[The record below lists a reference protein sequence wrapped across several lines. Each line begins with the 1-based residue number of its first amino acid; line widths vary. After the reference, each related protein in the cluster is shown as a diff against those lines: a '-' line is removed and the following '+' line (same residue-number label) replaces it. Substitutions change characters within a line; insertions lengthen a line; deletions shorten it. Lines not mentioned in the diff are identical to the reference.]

1 LTAAASSGPGGSG
14 LAPGARVRPTR
25 DTSPSTSVVLVVF
38 NQLSLTQA
46 CLESLRP
53 TITPFELCVVDNG
66 STDGTPAF
74 FRELAASSPLTYQR
88 NDANVGLIRALNQ
101 GARLGRG
108 ETLCFLHNDVEMR
121 DPRWLGRLR
130 AALESPLGIG
140 LAGLYGARRLRADGR
155 YAGRT
160 LLHCLADGGTLTAD
174 LAEVAAVDGVC
185 LCLRRDVLEAVGGF
199 DEGYGFFHGYD
210 RDLSF
215 AVREAGWRCAVVNAP
230 FIHRGGGT
238 RTGEGAPVGRA
249 ADLAQRREAL
259 RRFVAKW
266 RHRLPCDVRSARE
279 RWGDWL
285 GPTRGRA

>member
-1 LTAAASSGPGGSG
+1 VAKRIRPAA
-14 LAPGARVRPTR
+14 
-25 DTSPSTSVVLVVF
+25 TSVILVVF
-38 NQLSLTQA
+38 NQLTLTRA
-46 CLESLRP
+46 CLDSLRH
-53 TITPFELCVVDNG
+53 TTEPFDLCVVDNA
-66 STDGTPAF
+66 SADETPAF
-74 FRELAASSPLTYQR
+74 FRELRSSYPLTYHR

-121 DPRWLGRLR
+121 DPEWLARLR
-130 AALESPLGIG
+130 AALEAPRGIG
-140 LAGLYGARRLRADGR
+140 LAGLYGARKLRSDGR
-155 YAGRT
+155 YAGRSIV
-160 LLHCLADGGTLTAD
+160 HCLVGSATLEADM
-174 LAEVAAVDGVC
+174 AEVAAVDGVC
-185 LCLRRDVLEAVGGF
+185 LCLRRSLLEAVGGF

-238 RTGEGAPVGRA
+238 RTGEGAPVTLA

-259 RRFVAKW
+259 RRFAAKW
-266 RHRLPCDVRSARE
+266 RHRLPCDVRNVRE

-285 GPTRGRA
+285 ASARGRA